1 MPERS
6 SQDAPLRAALQI
18 HHWQLQRAHDAH
30 GTALRSLFVDGMP
43 PLQLDFT
50 AQRLQVSQTCNALG
64 AAYTVEAAHL
74 QIGRVVSSKRL
85 CAQSRRMAQERA
97 ASDLLSGRFAVALD
111 SAAPLPTLRLT
122 RTDGTRL
129 EFAGQPTA
137 DARFGGPGQTV
148 WLEVAGDTAPC
159 TTAPTRQCLQVR
171 EVKFDDK
178 GLKQGEPGKFENF
191 YGNIEG
197 YTHEDGVRNVVRV
210 KRYEVKNPPA
220 DAPSQAYVLDM
231 VVESERVADV
241 RRDFEDLKAKGVE
254 FKQEPTETPY
264 GTQAIFDDTC
274 GNYIQIHQP

>member
-1 MPERS
+1 MRAVLLAPALLAIGATACGRDVPPAAPADESASATPAATAMPKLS
-6 SQDAPLRAALQI
+6 AQDAPLRAALQI

-85 CAQSRRMAQERA
+85 CAQSRRMAQEHA

-159 TTAPTRQCLQVR
+159 TTEPTRQCLKVR
-171 EVKFDDK
+171 EYLQATQAVLQDSADGWQPLDQPIEGFTH
-178 GLKQGEPGKFENF
+178 EPG
-191 YGNIEG
+191 IR
-197 YTHEDGVRNVVRV
+197 TLLRV
-210 KRYEVKNPPA
+210 TRYPA
-220 DAPSQAYVLDM
+220 SGDEREAPVYVL
-231 VVESERVADV
+231 EQLLEAR
-241 RRDFEDLKAKGVE
+241 G
-254 FKQEPTETPY
+254 
-264 GTQAIFDDTC
+264 
-274 GNYIQIHQP
+274 

>member
-1 MPERS
+1 MRAVLLAPALLAIGATACGRDVPPAAPAGGPAPATPAATAMPERS

-111 SAAPLPTLRLT
+111 SAAPCR
-122 RTDGTRL
+122 
-129 EFAGQPTA
+129 
-137 DARFGGPGQTV
+137 
-148 WLEVAGDTAPC
+148 PC
-159 TTAPTRQCLQVR
+159 A
-171 EVKFDDK
+171 
-178 GLKQGEPGKFENF
+178 
-191 YGNIEG
+191 
-197 YTHEDGVRNVVRV
+197 
-210 KRYEVKNPPA
+210 
-220 DAPSQAYVLDM
+220 
-231 VVESERVADV
+231 
-241 RRDFEDLKAKGVE
+241 
-254 FKQEPTETPY
+254 
-264 GTQAIFDDTC
+264 
-274 GNYIQIHQP
+274 

>member
-1 MPERS
+1 MRAVLLAPALLAIGATACGRDVPPAAPADESASATPAATAMPKLS
-6 SQDAPLRAALQI
+6 AQDAPLRAALQT
-18 HHWQLQRAHDAH
+18 HHWQLQHAHDAH

-64 AAYTVEAAHL
+64 AAYTVEAAHV

-148 WLEVAGDTAPC
+148 WLEVAGDTPPC
-159 TTAPTRQCLQVR
+159 LTEPTRQCLQVR
-171 EVKFDDK
+171 EHLQATQAVLQDSADGWQPLDQPIEGFTH
-178 GLKQGEPGKFENF
+178 EPG
-191 YGNIEG
+191 IR
-197 YTHEDGVRNVVRV
+197 TLLRV
-210 KRYEVKNPPA
+210 TRSPA
-220 DAPSQAYVLDM
+220 SGERDAPVYVLEQL
-231 VVESERVADV
+231 VEAR
-241 RRDFEDLKAKGVE
+241 G
-254 FKQEPTETPY
+254 
-264 GTQAIFDDTC
+264 
-274 GNYIQIHQP
+274 

>member
-1 MPERS
+1 MRAVLLAPALLAIGATACGRDVPPAAPAGGPASATPAATAMPERS

-50 AQRLQVSQTCNALG
+50 AQRPQVSQTCNALG

-137 DARFGGPGQTV
+137 DARFGGPGQTM

-171 EVKFDDK
+171 EYLQATQAVLQDSADGWQPLDQPIEGFTH
-178 GLKQGEPGKFENF
+178 EPG
-191 YGNIEG
+191 IR
-197 YTHEDGVRNVVRV
+197 TLLRV
-210 KRYEVKNPPA
+210 TRSPA
-220 DAPSQAYVLDM
+220 SGERDAPVYVLEQL
-231 VVESERVADV
+231 VEAR
-241 RRDFEDLKAKGVE
+241 G
-254 FKQEPTETPY
+254 
-264 GTQAIFDDTC
+264 
-274 GNYIQIHQP
+274 

>member
-1 MPERS
+1 MRAVLLAPALLAIGATACGRDVPPAAPADESASATPAATAMPKLS
-6 SQDAPLRAALQI
+6 AQDAPLRAALQI

-137 DARFGGPGQTV
+137 DARFGGPGQTM

-171 EVKFDDK
+171 EYLQATQAVLQDSADGWQPLDQPIEGFTH
-178 GLKQGEPGKFENF
+178 EPG
-191 YGNIEG
+191 IR
-197 YTHEDGVRNVVRV
+197 TLLRV
-210 KRYEVKNPPA
+210 TRSPA
-220 DAPSQAYVLDM
+220 SGERDAPVYVLEQL
-231 VVESERVADV
+231 VEAR
-241 RRDFEDLKAKGVE
+241 G
-254 FKQEPTETPY
+254 
-264 GTQAIFDDTC
+264 
-274 GNYIQIHQP
+274 